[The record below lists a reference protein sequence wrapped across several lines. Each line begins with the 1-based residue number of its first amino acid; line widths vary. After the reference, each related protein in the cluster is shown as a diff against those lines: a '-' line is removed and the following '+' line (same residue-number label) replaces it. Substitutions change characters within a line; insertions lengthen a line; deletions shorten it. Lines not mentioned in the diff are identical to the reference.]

1 MVYPLNVAMILFA
14 VAKLD
19 LKKKKKFPSFQE
31 RESELALIRN
41 RFQKGNNMWKNQDEA
56 VETNKN
62 TDIKVG
68 QQASGTQKQQ
78 KCLTS
83 HTIVTFS

>member
-14 VAKLD
+14 VAKKIF
-19 LKKKKKFPSFQE
+19 KKKRFPSFQE

-41 RFQKGNNMWKNQDEA
+41 RFQKGNNMWKNKDETA
-56 VETNKN
+56 ETNKN

-68 QQASGTQKQQ
+68 QQAAGTQKQQ

-83 HTIVTFS
+83 HKIVTFS

>member
-19 LKKKKKFPSFQE
+19 LKKKKFPSFQE

-41 RFQKGNNMWKNQDEA
+41 RFQKGNNMWKNKDEA

-83 HTIVTFS
+83 HKIVKFS